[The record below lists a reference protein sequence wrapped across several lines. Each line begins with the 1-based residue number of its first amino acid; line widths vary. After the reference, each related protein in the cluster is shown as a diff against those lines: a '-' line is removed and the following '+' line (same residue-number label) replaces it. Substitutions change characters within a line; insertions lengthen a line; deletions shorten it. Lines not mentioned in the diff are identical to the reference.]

1 MAEKAADPCTACLA
15 IIEQDGPDLY
25 IWPSRPAGSAL
36 MADMKV
42 LGVPSGLCW
51 RHMASNADLEA
62 VTHASRGP
70 YRFRTCRD
78 MLSVGD
84 LLTEEQYCCYR
95 ACPKLTSCH
104 LRWHTLLQKAR

>member
-1 MAEKAADPCTACLA
+1 MQVGIRVEEFTVLCLFSLSLEITSMMNEKAADPCTACLA
-15 IIEQDGPDLY
+15 IKEQDGPYLY

-70 YRFRTCRD
+70 YRFRT
-78 MLSVGD
+78 
-84 LLTEEQYCCYR
+84 
-95 ACPKLTSCH
+95 
-104 LRWHTLLQKAR
+104 

>member
-1 MAEKAADPCTACLA
+1 MPIGKRLEDCRVRLQASLEAESLLMAEKAADPCTACLA
-15 IIEQDGPDLY
+15 MIEQDGPDLY
-25 IWPSRPAGSAL
+25 VWPSRPAGSAL
-36 MADMKV
+36 MAEMKV

-84 LLTEEQYCCYR
+84 SLTEEQ
-95 ACPKLTSCH
+95 
-104 LRWHTLLQKAR
+104 

>member
-15 IIEQDGPDLY
+15 IREQDGPDLY
-25 IWPSRPAGSAL
+25 VWPSRPAGSAL
-36 MADMKV
+36 MAAMKV

-70 YRFRTCRD
+70 YRFRTCIN
-78 MLSVGD
+78 MLSIQD
-84 LLTEEQYCCYR
+84 LLTEEQ
-95 ACPKLTSCH
+95 
-104 LRWHTLLQKAR
+104 